1 MRYHTIFFDLD
12 DTLYPSHTGLWEAI
26 LTRMH
31 AYMHKVVNLP
41 EEQLSALR
49 QQYLETYGTTL
60 RGLQHHYHVNT
71 DEYLAYVHDLPL
83 QDYIQPDP
91 LLRQLLLSL
100 PQQRWIFTN
109 SDINHARRVLNIL
122 GAQDCFEGIIDVHA
136 IQFQPKPTLPAYQVA
151 LQLSGAQ
158 DASGCVLLD
167 DAPRNLAPAREMGF
181 FTILVGTEQPHP
193 SAHLSIPNLH
203 HLPQAM
209 PELWESNGHG
219 PHD

>member
-12 DTLYPSHTGLWEAI
+12 DTLYPPHSGLWEAI

-31 AYMHKVVNLP
+31 AYMHKIVNLP

-60 RGLQHHYHVNT
+60 MGLQQHYHVNT

-83 QDYIQPDP
+83 EQFIQPDP
-91 LLRQLLLSL
+91 ALRQLLLSL

-109 SDINHARRVLNIL
+109 ADINHARRVLNLL
-122 GAQDCFEGIIDVHA
+122 GTQDCFEGIIDVHA
-136 IQFQPKPTLPAYQVA
+136 IQFKPKPTLPAYQTA
-151 LQLSGAQ
+151 LQLSGQQ
-158 DASGCVLLD
+158 DPAHCILLD

-181 FTILVGTEQPHP
+181 FTILVGTDQAHP
-193 SAHLSIPNLH
+193 AAHLSIRSLH
-203 HLPQAM
+203 HLPEAM
-209 PELWESNGHG
+209 PELWKDNHHG
-219 PHD
+219 PHN